1 MKIQYDI
8 FKNPNCLETN
18 QLGTANRGQRVELGT
33 TENENPA
40 IGRSETWT
48 CDGGFRVQHIDHSV
62 TRRLH

>member
-18 QLGTANRGQRVELGT
+18 QSGIDNRSQGVELGT

-40 IGRSETWT
+40 IGRSET
-48 CDGGFRVQHIDHSV
+48 
-62 TRRLH
+62 

>member
-18 QLGTANRGQRVELGT
+18 QLGIGNRGQRVELGT
-33 TENENPA
+33 TENE

-48 CDGGFRVQHIDHSV
+48 CDGGFRVQHIDYSV
-62 TRRLH
+62 TRWLH